1 MKSLLL
7 EDYSLLGKLNKFM
20 IKHKKEAEKM
30 SYTYFVCYSYSYSYV
45 TDKLRTEL
53 KGTTIDLDY
62 EVTKDTFE
70 KFTDDVYTYVR
81 KYSAKTD
88 SLTIIN
94 WKLLK

>member
-1 MKSLLL
+1 
-7 EDYSLLGKLNKFM
+7 M
-20 IKHKKEAEKM
+20 IEYKKEAEKM
-30 SYTYFVCYSYSYSYV
+30 SYTYFVCYSYLYV

-53 KGTTIDLDY
+53 KGITIDLDY

-70 KFTDDVYTYVR
+70 KFTNDVYTYVH
-81 KYSAKTD
+81 KYSAETD